1 MNPQNTEQILN
12 SLKADMI
19 LSKEI
24 IRETAIEMIEEGFS
38 SFPLFVAHQMEQEVP
53 IGENLIDHKELGLG
67 WSINVSTLDEFLT
80 KAIIK
85 KDREAF
91 FRETY
96 KDPKEFACFFVISG
110 NGGQFVFI
118 PYQMEVPPGSHSF

>member
-1 MNPQNTEQILN
+1 MNQQNTEQILN

-19 LSKEI
+19 LSREI
-24 IRETAIEMIEEGFS
+24 IKETAFDMIEEGFS
-38 SFPLFVAHQMEQEVP
+38 HFPIFVAHQMDQVVP
-53 IGENLIDHKELGLG
+53 IGENLIDHNELGLG

-80 KAIIK
+80 KALIK

-96 KDPKEFACFFVISG
+96 KEPKEHACFFVISET
-110 NGGQFVFI
+110 GGQFVFI
-118 PYQMEVPPGSHSF
+118 PYEIEVPPTGKAN